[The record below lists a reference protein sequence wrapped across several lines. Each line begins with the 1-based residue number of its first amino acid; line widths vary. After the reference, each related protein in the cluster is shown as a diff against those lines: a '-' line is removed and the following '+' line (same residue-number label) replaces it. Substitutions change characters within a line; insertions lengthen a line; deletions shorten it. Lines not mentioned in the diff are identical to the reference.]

1 MLKKETG
8 DTEPTTKTQA
18 SGDTESRKESRDNDD
33 TKESRD
39 NDEDDDDEDTRESRD
54 NDEDDDDDD
63 EETRAHRKGFRRGVK
78 DFCDFIHVV
87 DEDFRCAEEVSDAIE
102 EVFNVEVLMDD
113 DCDDAD
119 DEDEVCLEISDS
131 GDCDEVVDDALDEV
145 EEFCVSDDDGE

>member
-1 MLKKETG
+1 MLKKVTG
-8 DTEPTTKTQA
+8 DTEPTA
-18 SGDTESRKESRDNDD
+18 DTEASSDTENRNESRDNDNDEDDDDED

-39 NDEDDDDEDTRESRD
+39 NDEDDDE
-54 NDEDDDDDD
+54 DDD

-145 EEFCVSDDDGE
+145 EEFCVSDDDGEWV

>member
-54 NDEDDDDDD
+54 NDEDDDD

>member
-1 MLKKETG
+1 MLKEETG
-8 DTEPTTKTQA
+8 DTVPTTDTKA
-18 SGDTESRKESRDNDD
+18 SSDAEDR
-33 TKESRD
+33 KESRD
-39 NDEDDDDEDTRESRD
+39 NDEDDDDEETRESRD
-54 NDEDDDDDD
+54 NDEDDDD

-102 EVFNVEVLMDD
+102 EVFNVDVLMDD
-113 DCDDAD
+113 DCEDAD

-131 GDCDEVVDDALDEV
+131 GNCNEVVDDALDEV